1 MKISRIWAYI
11 QRNRALA
18 IVVCTIFILI
28 VLNLWWVPDQNLAD
42 VAKSIVVTGLPSLL
56 MLTLVTVLV
65 EYSIRKKERKE
76 LRNFIRAE

>member
-76 LRNFIRAE
+76 L

>member
-65 EYSIRKKERKE
+65 EYSIRKKE
-76 LRNFIRAE
+76 